1 MTDPATPQISS
12 AYPALKRA
20 FDIAFSAAL
29 LLALSPILLAVSLLV
44 KLTSAGPVF
53 FRQVRIGK
61 DGSEFTLFKFR
72 SMYVDAPAYAL
83 TPTDDEDPRITQVGR
98 FLRPSSVDELPQMIN
113 VLLGDMSIVGPR
125 PEMPFLVAQYTPE
138 QRRRLV
144 VKPGLTGLWQIS
156 PARYELIHEN
166 LQYDFYYIEHASFAL
181 DVKVVLQTIALVL
194 RDSLAAAQRLYR
206 RLSRQAP
213 KVVRAAEPAL
223 APLSSGYGTRSTRTA
238 GRAGRSAAAAV
249 QLHDE

>member
-1 MTDPATPQISS
+1 MAATLRIRPVSPAYRIS
-12 AYPALKRA
+12 KRA
-20 FDIAFSAAL
+20 FDIVFSGML
-29 LLALSPILLAVSLLV
+29 LLALSPLLLVVALVV

-61 DGSEFTLFKFR
+61 DGTEFTLFKFR

-83 TPTDDEDPRITQVGR
+83 TPTSDEDPRITQIGR
-98 FLRPSSVDELPQMIN
+98 FLRPSSVDELPQLIN

-138 QRRRLV
+138 QRRRLI

-181 DVKVVLQTIALVL
+181 DCKVVLQTIALVL
-194 RDSLAAAQRLYR
+194 RDSMAAAR
-206 RLSRQAP
+206 RLSVRIANRASRHTP
-213 KVVRAAEPAL
+213 PVVSPVTSYADTYPASGREPA
-223 APLSSGYGTRSTRTA
+223 
-238 GRAGRSAAAAV
+238 AV
-249 QLHDE
+249 VGSVAVKLDE